1 MTTTTENY
9 DAGDFVGGTFL
20 KKEDLAAGPQR
31 FTIQGVSK
39 VTFTGRNGES
49 DQDALQLE
57 LDEDKQFSLN
67 KTNLRILIG
76 TYGRKTGDWVGKT
89 IVLWVD
95 ETVMFSGRMVG
106 GVRVR
111 IPGTTLQQQMA
122 ADIDEAMPDS
132 PVL

>member
-1 MTTTTENY
+1 METENNY
-9 DAGDFVGGTFL
+9 DAGDFVGGKFIR
-20 KKEDLAAGPQR
+20 KEDLAAGEQR

-39 VTFTGRNGES
+39 VTFKGRNGES
-49 DQDALQLE
+49 DEDVLQLE
-57 LDEDKQFSLN
+57 LDDDRTFSLSA
-67 KTNLRILIG
+67 KVNLLMLIKAF
-76 TYGRKTGDWVGKT
+76 GRKTANWIGKT

-111 IPGTTLQQQMA
+111 IPAPTLEEQKA
-122 ADIDEAMPDS
+122 ADIAEIMPDS